1 MPLLR
6 RLIGSLLRRTRLRQ
20 GLTLREVAALARVSV
35 AYLSEV
41 ERGRKEVS
49 SEVLAAICTALGL
62 QLTDLL
68 DGVRT
73 ELDVELDVERAVER
87 GVERGSVPARG
98 ARQPVGKPG
107 ARSVAARPS
116 AARPLLAAARPPQS
130 AVRGA
135 AGRQGAARVAVH
147 ARQTVLRS
155 GR

>member
-20 GLTLREVAALARVSV
+20 GLTLREVAAVARVSV

-49 SEVLAAICTALGL
+49 SEVLAAICAALGL
-62 QLTDLL
+62 QLADLL

-73 ELDVELDVERAVER
+73 ELDVELGAEHGPTPVRA
-87 GVERGSVPARG
+87 

-107 ARSVAARPS
+107 ARTVAARPA
-116 AARPLLAAARPPQS
+116 AARPSPAASRPPQS
-130 AVRGA
+130 AVRA
-135 AGRQGAARVAVH
+135 AAVRQGAARVAVH
-147 ARQTVLRS
+147 TRQTMLRA

>member
-20 GLTLREVAALARVSV
+20 GLTLREVAAVARVSV

-49 SEVLAAICTALGL
+49 SEVLAAICAALGL
-62 QLTDLL
+62 QLADLL

-73 ELDVELDVERAVER
+73 ELDVELGAELGPAPVRA
-87 GVERGSVPARG
+87 
-98 ARQPVGKPG
+98 ARQPVGKPA
-107 ARSVAARPS
+107 ARPVAARPS
-116 AARPLLAAARPPQS
+116 AARPSLAAARPPQS

-135 AGRQGAARVAVH
+135 VGRQAAARVAVH
-147 ARQTVLRS
+147 TRQTVLRA